1 MFPFCVCRRRRVYH
15 NSRPDE
21 ALKTQIFRE
30 VYANVYFKA
39 VFLANVYFTYT
50 CERPHSA
57 ILSLPARVQRT
68 ERKSLK
74 TKKLILIAL
83 AATSALTHCAGKEHE
98 WPQLPEGTLPDSEV
112 STNVTLHVNM
122 SRLDEF
128 ALRIM
133 ASNCASNEMMV
144 AIGHDAD
151 DDGDLSFDET
161 AFVFG
166 IDCGVRYFADYA
178 AGRVSDEVGDAL
190 RISHQDFD
198 PSWNLAKVVKR
209 GEGEV
214 DAVVTEIIENKRFSI
229 RIR

>member
-1 MFPFCVCRRRRVYH
+1 M
-15 NSRPDE
+15 
-21 ALKTQIFRE
+21 
-30 VYANVYFKA
+30 
-39 VFLANVYFTYT
+39 
-50 CERPHSA
+50 
-57 ILSLPARVQRT
+57 
-68 ERKSLK
+68 
-74 TKKLILIAL
+74 KKLILIAL
-83 AATSALTHCAGKEHE
+83 AATCTLTLCAAKEYE

-133 ASNCASNEMMV
+133 ASNCVSNEVLV

-166 IDCGVRYFADYA
+166 TDCGVRYLADYA
-178 AGRVSDEVGDAL
+178 AGRVSDEVGETL
-190 RISHQDFD
+190 SISNRDFD
-198 PSWNLAKVVKR
+198 PSWNLAKIVKR

-214 DAVVTEIIENKRFSI
+214 DAAVTEIIENKRFSI